1 MENNILINFA
11 EEDEEALRPV
21 LRRLMEKFPGAGYGP
36 EAVRSL
42 KKYRYIVNL
51 YTPAAEKSADYRR
64 VIGYAVKHHLDCLLF
79 HVEPEAASFDMELT
93 VQVLLGLLNGKTPA
107 AEGVPQGAAA
117 GTDARKAEGEAPEKA
132 APQGGQDAD
141 RSAQRTEEGGRSEE
155 AAKAGDVRS
164 EETAKAESVRSEETA
179 KAEIA
184 CSAETANAETARS
197 EETAKAGDV
206 RSEETAKAETAQSA
220 EGTVPAQPKTAEPAA
235 QHNTAVLASAQS
247 STAPQAD
254 EAAEQVEMELQQVV
268 TREEEEIEKAADQ
281 RSLVRDRL
289 YAEGV
294 LYMNG
299 IERKQ
304 NPYKAFDC
312 FRQAANA
319 GSVLAQYQLSV
330 CYDQGIGV
338 RRSAAEAARWCEMA
352 AFGGYGKA
360 QCVIGYCYETGQGV
374 SRNMRDAVRWYQ
386 AAAEQ
391 GEIEA
396 INNLAFCYQKGR
408 GVRRDMDKAIAL
420 YEQAAEAGHA
430 SAQYN
435 LGFCYW
441 YGEGVKSDKQRAIEL
456 FRTSAKSGNQKAQQM
471 MKILNLH
478 AYVK

>member
-117 GTDARKAEGEAPEKA
+117 GTDAGKAEGEAPEKA

-155 AAKAGDVRS
+155 TAKEETVRS
-164 EETAKAESVRSEETA
+164 EEAAEAES
-179 KAEIA
+179 
-184 CSAETANAETARS
+184 
-197 EETAKAGDV
+197 V

-289 YAEGV
+289 YAEGMQ
-294 LYMNG
+294 YMNG
-299 IERKQ
+299 IEREQ

>member
-155 AAKAGDVRS
+155 
-164 EETAKAESVRSEETA
+164 
-179 KAEIA
+179 
-184 CSAETANAETARS
+184 
-197 EETAKAGDV
+197 TAKAGDV
-206 RSEETAKAETAQSA
+206 RSEETAKAETARSA

-235 QHNTAVLASAQS
+235 QHNTAAPMSAQS

-289 YAEGV
+289 YAEGMQ
-294 LYMNG
+294 YMNG
-299 IERKQ
+299 IEREQ